1 MAQQCGKKADPASD
15 EFSGDTPVIDSADN
29 REPITGRFVRY
40 AGFVCMCGVGMGI
53 LAATVLL
60 PSYGKL
66 LEVKHRNRCDALRV
80 KEAEGT
86 IAAMDR
92 FCDGVGSDE
101 LLTRR
106 FAWSTM
112 GLKSNDDVVIK
123 SQQHTTGENFMP
135 VTLAAISY
143 DDPRRPDRRIMH
155 LAAKLQQPQ
164 TRRGMLM
171 LAGLMII
178 SAVLI
183 FRPPSRNRT
192 AEASNV

>member
-1 MAQQCGKKADPASD
+1 MVQQCGKKADLASD

-40 AGFVCMCGVGMGI
+40 AGFVLMCGVGMGI

-66 LEVKHRNRCDALRV
+66 LEVKHRNECDALRV
-80 KEAEGT
+80 KEAEGK
-86 IAAMDR
+86 IAAEDR
-92 FCDGVGSDE
+92 RCDAIGSDE

-106 FAWSTM
+106 LAWSTM
-112 GLKSNDDVVIK
+112 GLKSNDEIVVK
-123 SQQHTTGENFMP
+123 SQKQDPGKRFTP
-135 VTLAAISY
+135 VSLAAISY
-143 DDPRRPDRRIMH
+143 DDPPAPDRRIMH

-164 TRRGMLM
+164 TRCGMLM

-178 SAVLI
+178 SAVLL
-183 FRPPSRNRT
+183 FRPPSWT
-192 AEASNV
+192 HAS